1 MIEIM
6 KPAVRLR
13 NFRFRT

>member
-1 MIEIM
+1 MNEIM

>member
-1 MIEIM
+1 MIKIM
-6 KPAVRLR
+6 KPSVRLR